1 MTENPNNM
9 YYLYKDSNLSKD
21 STIQDINPIFSKW
34 HKTARKRSKDIRTDI
49 SLQTACEV
57 LFEKWITTE
66 WSKANNESTE
76 VYYIAIDIDSLSDN
90 NKKILYAIQQEEYK
104 LYEKYSKPWNHNFL
118 IDNTEYNI
126 QPWIIMEAYIPDRS
140 RDKKGN
146 IGRNHANTITDVE
159 EYFLSKVD
167 VFENQNTSSITQKTN
182 IIKNFLAKLF
192 KRT

>member
-1 MTENPNNM
+1 
-9 YYLYKDSNLSKD
+9 
-21 STIQDINPIFSKW
+21 
-34 HKTARKRSKDIRTDI
+34 
-49 SLQTACEV
+49 
-57 LFEKWITTE
+57 
-66 WSKANNESTE
+66 
-76 VYYIAIDIDSLSDN
+76 
-90 NKKILYAIQQEEYK
+90 
-104 LYEKYSKPWNHNFL
+104 
-118 IDNTEYNI
+118 
-126 QPWIIMEAYIPDRS
+126 MEAYIPDRS